1 MKIKLIFIRQG
12 DFVRDLVFRY
22 MGEQE
27 VIKRQ
32 ILLVDS
38 VIQDIDG
45 FKVFIVSIYIL
56 IIYISVY
63 CLQVYYK
70 IVLEYDE
77 ILFIWFNNCVDIGI

>member
-45 FKVFIVSIYIL
+45 FKVFIVSIYIV
-56 IIYISVY
+56 IIYISVF

-70 IVLEYDE
+70 MVLEYDE